1 VAERRGTDL
10 AQYDIEMSAEKKFLP
25 YGRQQVDEDDIAAV
39 AEVLRG
45 DWLTTGPA
53 VEAFEQRFAQA
64 VGAPFAASCA
74 NGTAALHLAAL
85 ALGLGEGDCAV
96 VPAMT
101 FLATANAVR
110 FTGAEVI
117 FADVDPETG
126 LMRPD
131 DLMQTLKS
139 TDESCVKA
147 VFSVCLNGQCAE
159 MKELHDIAA
168 ERDLH
173 LVHDACHA
181 LGTDYLS
188 SDGGA
193 ASVGDG
199 RHGTLYCFSFH
210 PVKTIAMGEGGAVTT
225 GNEALH
231 RKIVRLRSH
240 GMTRDPARFEQPEL
254 AFDRSGTANPWYY
267 EMPDVGYNY
276 RASDI
281 HCALGLS
288 QLEKLEGFVAKRRK
302 LAGRYEELLVP
313 LAPMVRPVPRVY
325 GCDPAWHLFAVLID
339 FAALGITRAELM
351 GRLRAEGVGTQVH
364 YIPVPWQPYYR
375 KRTPEG
381 DYPGAAAYYEK
392 VLSLPLF
399 TAMSLEDVERVVAT
413 LSSALGASA

>member
-1 VAERRGTDL
+1 
-10 AQYDIEMSAEKKFLP
+10 MSAEKKFLP
-25 YGRQQVDEDDIAAV
+25 YGRQQVDEEDIAAV

-45 DWLTTGPA
+45 DWLTSGPA
-53 VEAFEQRFAQA
+53 VEAFEQGFAEA

-85 ALGLGEGDCAV
+85 ALGLGEGECAV

-126 LMRPD
+126 LMGPD
-131 DLMQTLKS
+131 DLMQTLKQTGS
-139 TDESCVKA
+139 RNVKA
-147 VFSVCLNGQCAE
+147 VFSVCLNGQCTEMEGLAE
-159 MKELHDIAA
+159 LAA
-168 ERDLH
+168 EKGLH

-181 LGTDYLS
+181 LGTTYRTA
-188 SDGGA
+188 DGGT

-199 RHGTLYCFSFH
+199 RHGTLNCFSFH
-210 PVKTIAMGEGGAVTT
+210 PVKTIATGEGGAVTT
-225 GNEALH
+225 GNEALY
-231 RKIVRLRSH
+231 RKITELRSH
-240 GMTRDPARFEQPEL
+240 GMTRDPALFEQPDL
-254 AFDRSGTANPWYY
+254 AFDGSGAANPWYY
-267 EMPDVGYNY
+267 EMPEVGYNY

-288 QLEKLEGFVAKRRK
+288 QLKKLEDFIAKRRA
-302 LAGRYEELLVP
+302 LARRYEELLAP
-313 LAPMVRPVPRVY
+313 LAPLVRPVPRVP

-339 FAALGITRAELM
+339 FAAAGIPRAELM
-351 GRLRAEGVGTQVH
+351 RRLRAEGIGTQVH

-375 KRTPEG
+375 KRSPGG

-399 TAMSLEDVERVVAT
+399 TAMSLEDVARVSAA
-413 LSSALGASA
+413 LSAALGASV

>member
-1 VAERRGTDL
+1 
-10 AQYDIEMSAEKKFLP
+10 MSAEKKFLP

-53 VEAFEQRFAQA
+53 VAAFEARFAQA

-131 DLMQTLKS
+131 DLLRTLKH
-139 TDESCVKA
+139 TGRGRLKA

-159 MKELHDIAA
+159 MERLAELAA
-168 ERDLH
+168 ERELP

-181 LGTDYLS
+181 LGTTYRTG
-188 SDGGA
+188 DGSTA
-193 ASVGDG
+193 RVGDG
-199 RHGTLYCFSFH
+199 RHGMLNCFSFH

-225 GNEALH
+225 GDEALH
-231 RKIVRLRSH
+231 RKITELRSH
-240 GMTRDPARFEQPEL
+240 GMTRDPARFQQPDL
-254 AFDRSGTANPWYY
+254 AFDADGAANPWYH
-267 EMPDVGYNY
+267 EMPDVGFNY

-288 QLEKLEGFVAKRRK
+288 QLEKLDAFVAKRRE
-302 LAGRYEELLVP
+302 LARRYEELLAP
-313 LAPMVRPVPRVY
+313 LAPLVRPVPRVP
-325 GCDPAWHLFAVLID
+325 GCDAAWHLFAVLID
-339 FAALGITRAELM
+339 FAAAGVTRAELM
-351 GRLRAEGVGTQVH
+351 RRLRAEGIGTQVH

-375 KRTPEG
+375 KRYPGG

-399 TAMSLEDVERVVAT
+399 TAMSPADVERVTAT
-413 LSSALGASA
+413 LSTALGASA